1 MPYDHGGIVQITETD
16 RPARFMSAST
26 LPPVPPGPVS
36 QGVLVG
42 VMLMTLLY
50 YRNMINSVE
59 RGYVNF
65 LCSTLLNPRYYP
77 YVLSTPDEEIF
88 GESMFWKLKEGYFF
102 HSEKINLIHPGA
114 VVATMVLDLPTFDQE
129 PVIKCW
135 GIISYEID
143 ETQFQIPLPT
153 IELSIDETINSS
165 CIRFLNENG
174 RNAILALKSTS
185 TIEKIF
191 NIRTDDRDNQDDRN
205 GFGNKFFRFLTART
219 FTKVWDNVFLVK
231 EHGCLMYCLI
241 EIQSIDVNKA
251 NIRIFA
257 RSVNQLNIIL
267 HLLQNEFP
275 DVSVAEETDDCVE
288 AAKALIHEL
297 EMIRDQKSILEIQEA
312 KVITD
317 LLIP

>member
-16 RPARFMSAST
+16 RPTRFMSAST
-26 LPPVPPGPVS
+26 LPPDPFH
-36 QGVLVG
+36 QGRFRKVF
-42 VMLMTLLY
+42 Y
-50 YRNMINSVE
+50 VE
-59 RGYVNF
+59 YGYVNF

-88 GESMFWKLKEGYFF
+88 GESMFWKLEEGYFF
-102 HSEKINLIHPGA
+102 HSEKINWIHPGA
-114 VVATMVLDLPTFDQE
+114 VVATMVLDLTFDQE
-129 PVIKCW
+129 SVIKCW

-153 IELSIDETINSS
+153 TELSIDETINNS
-165 CIRFLNENG
+165 CIRLLNEDE
-174 RNAILALKSTS
+174 RSAILALKSTS

-191 NIRTDDRDNQDDRN
+191 NIQTDDRDNQDDRS
-205 GFGNKFFRFLTART
+205 GFGNKFFRFLTVRT
-219 FTKVWDNVFLVK
+219 FTKIWNNVFLVK
-231 EHGCLMYCLI
+231 EHGCLMYCLV

-251 NIRIFA
+251 NIKIFA

-267 HLLQNEFP
+267 HLLQDEFP